1 MNIEKKGVKDG
12 VHACVLRIF
21 FRFALLLSRLSSMIP
36 YHQNELQLLNTT
48 GFVLFGD
55 NFCCARID
63 NNRREYFTRRAAQ
76 LCNYSCVLRFFFFF
90 LSPLFRSSLFFVKNV
105 DRTSISVYMMTTL
118 HF

>member
-63 NNRREYFTRRAAQ
+63 NNRREYWERESAKDGVHA
-76 LCNYSCVLRFFFFF
+76 CVLRIFF
-90 LSPLFRSSLFFVKNV
+90 LRFAFIKFA
-105 DRTSISVYMMTTL
+105 D
-118 HF
+118 